1 MGIIVLVLLVVIV
14 FLISMIGNMDM
25 RYYGVSSEL
34 KEEIEKK
41 KQEVIILKREIA
53 LLQNQDR
60 LEDGV

>member
-14 FLISMIGNMDM
+14 FLISMIGNMDV
-25 RYYGVSSEL
+25 RYYCVSSEL

-41 KQEVIILKREIA
+41 KQETIILKREIA